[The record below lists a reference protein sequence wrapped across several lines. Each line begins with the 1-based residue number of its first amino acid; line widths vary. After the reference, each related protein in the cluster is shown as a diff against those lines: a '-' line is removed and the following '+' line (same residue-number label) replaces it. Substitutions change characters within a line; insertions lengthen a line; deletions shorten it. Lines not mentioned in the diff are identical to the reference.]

1 MPWDHEH
8 ERKAA
13 AVATYPPELCR
24 AIVRGLKRHLRCKK
38 RSAWR
43 KSLRICP
50 PLSPPRSKEVDL
62 DDFEDLLPEEV
73 QQFREEMQEKK
84 RAAVALTAEDTQKVC
99 KMH

>member
-1 MPWDHEH
+1 LQKKKCLEEVPEDMP
-8 ERKAA
+8 
-13 AVATYPPELCR
+13 ATL
-24 AIVRGLKRHLRCKK
+24 
-38 RSAWR
+38 
-43 KSLRICP
+43 
-50 PLSPPRSKEVDL
+50 PPRSKEVDL